1 MEESVSRRWIIT
13 GTVVMAAL
21 LELIDTTVV
30 NVSLPQIMGN
40 LGATLADVGW
50 VVTSYAIAN
59 VIILPMSGWLGA
71 RFGRRNYFVFSI
83 VIFTISSFFCGNANN
98 IWELIIFRFVQGV
111 GGGALLGTAQAIL
124 IETWPKEK
132 LGMAT
137 AIFGLGVVIGPTLG
151 PTLGGYITDH
161 YAWPWVFFVNL
172 PLGVIA
178 VLLALSY
185 IPPYPAT
192 NRSGA
197 VDWWGILFLTVGVGS
212 LQFVLERGETED
224 WFETEYIIWLTVVAA
239 VGLVSFVVRELMI
252 DHPVVNLRIL
262 KNRSLAIGMVTTFI
276 LGFGLFGSV
285 FVFPVFCQSLL
296 GFSAQ
301 QTGMLLIPGGLCTI
315 FMMPMI
321 GKMLQRGVPPQIL
334 STFGFVFF
342 FLFTWL
348 MSKSNLHSGE
358 SDFYLPLIFRGIG
371 LSLLFVPLTTLALS
385 SLQPKDIGQGTG
397 LNNMMRQ
404 LGGSFGV
411 AIITTMLHLRLG
423 LHRTRLIENVSMFD
437 AESGAR
443 FEQLKQAMMAKG
455 MSLIDAQ
462 QAAVKAMEGMVIRQ
476 TYLMSYMDAFW
487 FTGVFFL
494 FCIPLLYLQKFKKRG
509 AAPARG
515 GH

>member
-1 MEESVSRRWIIT
+1 MAETGARRWIIT

-83 VIFTISSFFCGNANN
+83 VIFTISSFFCGNADN
-98 IWELIIFRFVQGV
+98 IWQLIIFRFIQGI

-124 IETWPKEK
+124 LDAWPKEK

-161 YAWPWVFFVNL
+161 FAWPWVFFINL

-178 VLLALSY
+178 VILALSY

-192 NRSGA
+192 NRSGS
-197 VDWWGILFLTVGVGS
+197 VDWWGILFLTVGVGA

-224 WFETEYIIWLTVVAA
+224 WFETDYIVWLTAIA
-239 VGLVSFVVRELMI
+239 VIGVISFIIRELTTP
-252 DHPVVNLRIL
+252 HPVVNLRIL
-262 KNRSLAIGMVTTFI
+262 KNRSLAIGMFTTFI

-285 FVFPVFCQSLL
+285 FVFPVFCQNLL

-334 STFGFVFF
+334 STFGFFF
-342 FLFTWL
+342 FFMFTWML
-348 MSKSNLHSGE
+348 SKSTLSSGE
-358 SDFYLPLIFRGIG
+358 SDFYIPLILRGVG

-385 SLQPKDIGQGTG
+385 SLEPKDIGQGTG

-411 AIITTMLHLRLG
+411 AIITTMLHLRQG
-423 LHRTRLIENVSMFD
+423 LHRSRMLEKVSLLNPEFNN
-437 AESGAR
+437 R
-443 FEQLKQAMMAKG
+443 FNQIKQAMMAKG
-455 MSLIDAQ
+455 MTPAVAQDA
-462 QAAVKAMEGMVIRQ
+462 ALRAVDGLVIRQ
-476 TYLMSYMDAFW
+476 TYLLSYMDAFW
-487 FTGVFFL
+487 FTGVFFVC
-494 FCIPLLYLQKFKKRG
+494 CIPLLYLQKFKRK
-509 AAPARG
+509 AQVPSG